1 VACHVWAR
9 EEDSV
14 AESPILHRKDCLGNW
29 FSSTQFITREAFTHF
44 QNTLLD
50 VMNLVKNTPVRLS
63 NFSRA
68 VKALRFASFPSL
80 AFHANFWLL
89 AVLSKAN

>member
-29 FSSTQFITREAFTHF
+29 FSSTQFITREAFAHF
-44 QNTLLD
+44 QN
-50 VMNLVKNTPVRLS
+50 RL
-63 NFSRA
+63 
-68 VKALRFASFPSL
+68 
-80 AFHANFWLL
+80 
-89 AVLSKAN
+89 